1 MQSEDTPLIRNGNVR
16 DDSGL
21 NLELGAQEE
30 TFELSLESK
39 NVAVKSSFIQT
50 SLNITKLCIGTGVLA
65 IPFAAKEGGLLF
77 HIIGSLLVT
86 FWNVYSVHRLIE
98 SRSYIETHIE
108 SANSCDSVKE
118 VLVPSINTNQFGFVT
133 YYAYGSVG
141 LHVVDSIMI
150 MLMLGIII
158 AYEDAILGFAADTP
172 FTSGSQKTDALFM
185 LVIMTPVLFLPNYK
199 SLAKISAIG
208 TFLIV
213 AIFLFIAGYGL
224 SLNGFGGLEMIT
236 WDDLFP
242 RSFSA
247 FSNWFGIMVF
257 GYGLVPFTFSIQDS
271 MSEPTE
277 MVKATRTSLSIVLM
291 LYILTGDLISII
303 FMQSIKSDIL
313 SELPPAIFPTLL
325 RILMSI
331 VVITSIPLI
340 IIPAGDLIH
349 DKILPNPDNSRRGK
363 IVYVIRFLLAYLCAI
378 ISTVVPDFV
387 FVLSFVGCFCVALLS
402 FAYPP
407 ILHLTCLYRYHPK
420 EKRHLKTKLIVTD
433 VILFVW
439 GLIATLFTSFLTFTS
454 MVANMN
460 NEEDL

>member
-1 MQSEDTPLIRNGNVR
+1 MRVLCFWRSSHGLRVNGL
-16 DDSGL
+16 GL
-21 NLELGAQEE
+21 NLEFGDQDEA
-30 TFELSLESK
+30 FELSLES
-39 NVAVKSSFIQT
+39 NNSVVKSSFIQT

-77 HIIGSLLVT
+77 HIVGSLLVT
-86 FWNVYSVHRLIE
+86 VWNIYSVHRLIE
-98 SRSYIETHIE
+98 SRSYIDMYRDGLDASENTE
-108 SANSCDSVKE
+108 EASALPV
-118 VLVPSINTNQFGFVT
+118 NTNQFGVVT
-133 YYAYGSVG
+133 YYAYGPVG
-141 LHVVDSIMI
+141 LHFVDSIMI

-172 FTSGSQKTDALFM
+172 FTSGSQKTDAFFM
-185 LVIMTPVLFLPNYK
+185 LVIMTPVLFLPSYK
-199 SLAKISAIG
+199 SLAKISATG

-213 AIFLFIAGYGL
+213 TIFLFIAGYGL
-224 SLNGFGGLEMIT
+224 NLNGINGLEILT
-236 WDDLFP
+236 WNDLFP

-271 MSEPTE
+271 MSEPAE
-277 MVKATRTSLSIVLM
+277 MVNVTRISLSIVLV
-291 LYILTGDLISII
+291 LYILMGDLISII
-303 FMQSIKSDIL
+303 FMQSTKSDIL
-313 SELPPAIFPTLL
+313 SELPVTLFPTLL
-325 RILMSI
+325 RILMAI

-349 DKILPNPDNSRRGK
+349 DKIVPNADNSNRGK
-363 IVYVIRFLLAYLCAI
+363 IVYVIRLLLAQLCAI

-407 ILHLTCLYRYHPK
+407 ILHLTCLYRYYPK
-420 EKRHLKTKLIVTD
+420 EQRHLKTKLIVAD

-439 GLIATLFTSFLTFTS
+439 GLIATVFTSFLTFRS
-454 MVANMN
+454 MVAKMN
-460 NEEDL
+460 NEEEL

>member
-1 MQSEDTPLIRNGNVR
+1 
-16 DDSGL
+16 
-21 NLELGAQEE
+21 
-30 TFELSLESK
+30 
-39 NVAVKSSFIQT
+39 
-50 SLNITKLCIGTGVLA
+50 
-65 IPFAAKEGGLLF
+65 
-77 HIIGSLLVT
+77 
-86 FWNVYSVHRLIE
+86 
-98 SRSYIETHIE
+98 
-108 SANSCDSVKE
+108 
-118 VLVPSINTNQFGFVT
+118 
-133 YYAYGSVG
+133 
-141 LHVVDSIMI
+141 MI

-454 MVANMN
+454 
-460 NEEDL
+460 